1 MCPSE
6 VSDIDDSIYAEYASK
21 GVQVWAIS
29 ADPKEALEDFRDQL
43 DIDMP
48 ILMDPGEQALQ
59 QYRQVSAFPTG
70 AYPHD
75 FVVGRDGTLIYTNN
89 RFDHGA
95 MTDAIES
102 ELD

>member
-6 VSDIDDSIYAEYASK
+6 VSDIDDSIFSEYASR
-21 GVQVWAIS
+21 GVRVWAIA
-29 ADPKEALEDFRDQL
+29 ADAPEALEDFRDQL
-43 DIDMP
+43 DIEMP
-48 ILMDPGEQALQ
+48 ILMDPGEKTLQ
-59 QYRQVSAFPTG
+59 QYRQHSPFPTG

-75 FVVGRDGTLIYTNN
+75 FVVGRDGSIVYVNN

-95 MTDAIES
+95 MTDAIEA